1 MIQSVFPASG
11 PLSGYFR
18 TPGDKSISHRSAIL
32 GALAEGTTRV
42 SGYSSAE
49 DCASTLDCLLALGV
63 QIERSDPSLEIHGVG
78 KGSFSEPTTVLPC
91 GNSGTTMRLLLGVLA
106 GMDMYAVLTGDESL
120 SGRPMGRVLEPL
132 WDMGARYDGR
142 LNGRYPPIGI
152 RGRRLWGIKYKTPVA
167 SAQIKSALLLAGLR
181 ADGETEIV
189 EPAPSRDHTE
199 RMLSAMGA
207 QIEWGDRR
215 ALLYPS
221 MLNAITINV
230 PADPSSA
237 AFLLGAAIVTPDS
250 EVVARDVCLNP
261 TRTGFL
267 AVLERMGANLSI
279 ENQRDEGGEPIGD
292 VRARHSILR
301 ATEIGG
307 DEIPALIDE
316 IPLLAVLAT
325 QAEDRT
331 VIRDAAELRIK
342 ETDRIGV
349 LASALRQMGASVDE
363 REDGLEIHGPA
374 KLHGAEVDPRHDH
387 RLAMS
392 LSVAALVAQ
401 GETHVLNAEC
411 VGVSYPEYWN
421 DLERLLG
428 REHG

>member
-42 SGYSSAE
+42 SGYSSAD
-49 DCASTLDCLLALGV
+49 DCASTLDCLRALGV
-63 QIERSDPSLEIHGVG
+63 QIQRSDSSLEIHGVG
-78 KGSFSEPTTVLPC
+78 KGSFSEPTTVLSC

-106 GMDMYAVLTGDESL
+106 GMDMYVVLTGDESL

-152 RGRRLWGIKYKTPVA
+152 RGRRLWGIKYTTPVA

-181 ADGETEIV
+181 ADGETEII

-215 ALLYPS
+215 VLLYPS
-221 MLNAITINV
+221 MLKAIMINV

-237 AFLLGAAIVTPDS
+237 AFLLGAAIVTPYS

-267 AVLERMGANLSI
+267 SVLERMGANLSI
-279 ENQRDEGGEPIGD
+279 ENRRDEGGEPVGD
-292 VRARHSILR
+292 VRARHSSLR
-301 ATEIGG
+301 ATQIGG

-325 QAEDRT
+325 QAEGRT

-349 LASALRQMGASVDE
+349 LAAALRQMGASVEE

-428 REHG
+428 RQHG